1 MKQVVH
7 TAKAPAAVGCYSQAI
22 RVGDFLFT
30 SGQVGFVPETGLL
43 VEGGVSAQARQA
55 LENIKTIIEA
65 AGACMDD
72 VVKTTVFLTDIS
84 DFGAVNEVYGQFF
97 QVAPPARSCFAVAA
111 LPKGALVEIETIVD
125 MQGK

>member
-22 RVGDFLFT
+22 RVGDLLFT

-43 VEGGVSAQARQA
+43 VEGGVSAQAKQA
-55 LENIKTIIEA
+55 LENIQTIIEA
-65 AGACMDD
+65 AGASMDD
-72 VVKTTVFLTDIS
+72 VVKTTVFLTDIG
-84 DFGAVNEVYGQFF
+84 DFGAVNEGYGQFF
-97 QVAPPARSCFAVAA
+97 QAAPPARSCFAVAA
-111 LPKGALVEIETIVD
+111 LPKCAMVEIEAIVD